1 MTIQLPSELTWAL
14 SLVGIDWP
22 DADEDKLDQMGQ
34 EWLRFSKALTGF
46 VDELV
51 KQGDAV
57 TSANSGTAIDA
68 FQGSWTG
75 PEAPLTNLRD
85 GAEAAAE
92 IALALGI
99 CAKIV
104 TAYKG
109 VVLAEIAAFAY
120 SVAAAAAASSTG
132 IGAIIGAG
140 VVIARR
146 IIAQQAIDAALNLA
160 VEKILN
166 G

>member
-1 MTIQLPSELTWAL
+1 MTIELPSGLVWAL
-14 SLVGIDWP
+14 DLVGISWP
-22 DADEDKLDQMGQ
+22 DSDEDKLDQMGQ
-34 EWLRFSKALTGF
+34 EWLRFSKALSGL
-46 VDELV
+46 VDDLV
-51 KQGDAV
+51 KQGEAV
-57 TSANSGTAIDA
+57 TSSNSGTAIEA
-68 FQGSWTG
+68 FQSSWTG
-75 PEAPLTNLRD
+75 SEAPLTNLRD

-104 TAYKG
+104 TVYKG

-120 SVAAAAAASSTG
+120 SVAAAAAAASTG

-160 VEKILN
+160 VEKLLN

>member
-1 MTIQLPSELTWAL
+1 MTIELPGGLVWAL
-14 SLVGIDWP
+14 ELVGIDWP
-22 DADEDKLDQMGQ
+22 DSDEDKLDQMAQ
-34 EWLRFSKALTGF
+34 EWLRFSKALTGL

-51 KQGDAV
+51 KQADSV

-68 FQGSWTG
+68 FQRSWTG
-75 PEAPLTNLRD
+75 AEAPLTNLRD
-85 GAEAAAE
+85 GADAAAE

-120 SVAAAAAASSTG
+120 SVGAAAAASSTG

-140 VVIARR
+140 IVIARR

-160 VEKILN
+160 VEKLLN

>member
-1 MTIQLPSELTWAL
+1 MTIELPSGLVWAL
-14 SLVGIDWP
+14 ELVGIDWP

-34 EWLRFSKALTGF
+34 EWLRFSRALSGL
-46 VDELV
+46 VDDLV
-51 KQGDAV
+51 KQADGV

-68 FQGSWTG
+68 FQRSWTG

-109 VVLAEIAAFAY
+109 LVLAEIAAFAY
-120 SVAAAAAASSTG
+120 SVGAAAAAASTG

-160 VEKILN
+160 VE
-166 G
+166 